1 MGSDTRPTAADEV
14 TPLEVLPGAR
24 STAPIAL
31 IVLACL
37 SWGSSTALTKVAL
50 VQLTPTDLFA
60 VEIASSAIPLGL
72 LARARGARPGR
83 PDPLLLALGVLEPGL
98 TYLLFDLGVA
108 RTAASH
114 AALLLA
120 LDAPVT
126 LALAVAFLRE
136 RVDVALLTSLALG
149 VTGSALVTWRTDAT
163 PTTLLGD
170 VLVVASTVTAAAY
183 AVLAR
188 HVAPTRDPVVVTAVQ
203 LGAALVVAL
212 PVFATS
218 LARGHS
224 QLASADWA
232 HLGLAV
238 VIGLLGGVI
247 PFLLFNRA
255 ISEVTASR
263 ASLLGVL
270 VPVVG
275 AGLSVLVLSE
285 PVTAPAVAGGL
296 LALLAAVVAAR
307 RPDRER

>member
-1 MGSDTRPTAADEV
+1 MS
-14 TPLEVLPGAR
+14 
-24 STAPIAL
+24 
-31 IVLACL
+31 LAT
-37 SWGSSTALTKVAL
+37 GSSDDTGGTYDVRHPRDGSRRGDTPRGPSGRPQHCADRADRPGLP
-50 VQLTPTDLFA
+50 QLGVVD
-60 VEIASSAIPLGL
+60 SAHQG
-72 LARARGARPGR
+72 RARPADTDRPVR
-83 PDPLLLALGVLEPGL
+83 RRDRLEPGL

-136 RVDVALLTSLALG
+136 RVDRALLISLALG

-218 LARGHS
+218 LARGQS
-224 QLASADWA
+224 QLASADSA

-285 PVTAPAVAGGL
+285 PVTAPAVAGGV